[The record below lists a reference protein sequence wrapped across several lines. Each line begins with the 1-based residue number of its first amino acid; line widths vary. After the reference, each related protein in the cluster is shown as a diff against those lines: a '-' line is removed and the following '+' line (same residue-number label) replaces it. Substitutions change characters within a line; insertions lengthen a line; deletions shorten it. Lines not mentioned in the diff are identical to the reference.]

1 MNRFYVYVLFRPD
14 GTPCYVGKGSG
25 RRARAHNSGNSHNAG
40 VRRLASES
48 GELPM
53 VLIRG
58 RISEAEAFSVEMALI
73 AAVGR
78 RDLGTGPLL
87 NRTAGGDGVS
97 GPRTVEHNEKLRR
110 TRFGRPKTADEIAK
124 ISASMKGRTF
134 SLEHREAISRAKK
147 GRPGIAPTLET
158 RKKLSAAHKGFRH
171 SAESK
176 AKIGN
181 AHRGKIISA
190 EARMKMASAK
200 LGKSLSE
207 EHKRKI
213 SVGVRSANLSIPV

>member
-58 RISEAEAFSVEMALI
+58 RISEAEAFSVEMAL
-73 AAVGR
+73 
-78 RDLGTGPLL
+78 
-87 NRTAGGDGVS
+87 TAGGDGVS
-97 GPRTVEHNEKLRR
+97 GPRTGEHNEKLRR